1 MANEET
7 INFMKVRTGSMD
19 IVMPGDEVN
28 QTLTLTNRSEYEIS
42 DIYIKDM
49 FSDGIT
55 FKENSLQ
62 VNGVSAAGVNPT
74 SGFKMTG
81 TIPAGNS
88 ATVTYRILI
97 DDDVTQSRFSVVS
110 EITYTAN
117 GVEHVENSTTYN
129 MDLATGE
136 LSVQTDP
143 SVDAVLKGEKFSYV
157 SIVKNTGNLKQMQVT
172 FKNPIPSGVE
182 YVDGSLSLDGEIVQG
197 ADPEVGVSL
206 GMINPSESK
215 IVMFDVEVK

>member
-19 IVMPGDEVN
+19 IVMPGSEVN

-42 DIYIKDM
+42 DIYIKDA

-55 FKENSLQ
+55 FKDNSLQ
-62 VNGVSAAGVNPT
+62 VNGVSAAGISPT

-88 ATVTYRILI
+88 ATVTYRIII
-97 DDDVTQSRFSVVS
+97 DDDATQARFSVVS

-117 GVEHVENSTTYN
+117 GVERVENSTTYN
-129 MDLATGE
+129 MDLATGTI
-136 LSVQTDP
+136 SVQTDP
-143 SVDAVLKGEKFSYV
+143 SVDAVLEGENFSYV

-197 ADPEVGVSL
+197 ADPEAGVSL

-215 IVMFDVEVK
+215 IVMFDVKVK